1 MSANGTLIL
10 LLSLLWGWEEA
21 HRVSANGTLIL
32 LLSLLWGWEEAHRVS
47 ANGTLNTTSVL
58 VMGVGGG
65 AQGEC

>member
-1 MSANGTLIL
+1 M
-10 LLSLLWGWEEA
+10 
-21 HRVSANGTLIL
+21 SANGTLIL